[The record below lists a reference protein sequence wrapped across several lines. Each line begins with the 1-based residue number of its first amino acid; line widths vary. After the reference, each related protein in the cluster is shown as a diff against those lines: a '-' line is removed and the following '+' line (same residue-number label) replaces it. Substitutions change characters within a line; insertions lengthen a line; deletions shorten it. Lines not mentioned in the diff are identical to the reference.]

1 VARVSGLKATRGVLE
16 AGSSKLNLHR
26 GAYIISRGAQ
36 RLPVKV
42 ADFDK
47 PSKGAVKSAA
57 TPFQGL
63 APPPYSHS
71 LRSTNRYYFAPSQ
84 EVQVS
89 FKPRS

>member
-16 AGSSKLNLHR
+16 AGSSKLNPHR
-26 GAYIISRGAQ
+26 GAYIIARGAQ
-36 RLPVKV
+36 RPPVKV

-63 APPPYSHS
+63 APPRYSPS
-71 LRSTNRYYFAPSQ
+71 MRSTHRYYFAPSQ
-84 EVQVS
+84 EVQVA
-89 FKPRS
+89 FKLRS